1 MCGHVNDDLRHL
13 WYVSC
18 DCYYDMSDEEIKKA
32 KRKNKE
38 HWMIFYRCLLKT
50 LMSLNEDPY
59 LHVKLVLPSRIQRK
73 SKISMREYLY
83 SPTHIP
89 DEEPIVVLGQNST
102 YIGKADF
109 DKICW
114 RNSQG
119 AARNLNTTN

>member
-1 MCGHVNDDLRHL
+1 
-13 WYVSC
+13 
-18 DCYYDMSDEEIKKA
+18 
-32 KRKNKE
+32 
-38 HWMIFYRCLLKT
+38 
-50 LMSLNEDPY
+50 MSLNEDSY
-59 LHVKLVLPSRIQRK
+59 LHVKLVLSRIQRK
-73 SKISMREYLY
+73 SKKSMREYLY
-83 SPTHIP
+83 SPIHIP

>member
-1 MCGHVNDDLRHL
+1 
-13 WYVSC
+13 
-18 DCYYDMSDEEIKKA
+18 
-32 KRKNKE
+32 
-38 HWMIFYRCLLKT
+38 
-50 LMSLNEDPY
+50 
-59 LHVKLVLPSRIQRK
+59 
-73 SKISMREYLY
+73 MREYLY